1 MFRGECYNPAGRPG
15 PKVFRQEIDELSGS
29 LRAALERFGVPVP
42 ETIDW
47 VPTPFH
53 GEWAIGTAACFQAAA
68 AEARQGRRDN
78 VPDRAQQLAQELAG
92 ALRVPAAF
100 QRIRAAKGYL
110 NAFFDTAAYA
120 AQVVD
125 AAVAQGAEY
134 GRGPAK
140 AERVMVEYAQPNTL
154 HSFHVGH
161 LRNAVL
167 GETLAR
173 LFEFSGYPTTRASYP
188 GDIGLGVIT
197 CLWAY
202 QRFYQGQEPEGIHER
217 GRWIAEIY
225 TQAHAL
231 LAPRPDETT
240 EQAALRQTY
249 AAEVRDM
256 YRRWD
261 AGDPQVRELWQR
273 TRQWSLDELADIL
286 RLLDIRMDVFF
297 FESEADAPAKDIV
310 EELVRRGVAEDER
323 ATGGPVLVRIDEKLG
338 LAKEKY
344 RTAVLLRQDGTTLYL
359 AKDLALARQKFEK
372 YGVDRSVYVVDARQ
386 SLHLQQAFKILEL
399 YGFPQASRCYHL
411 EYGFVSLPEGAMSS
425 RRGNVVY
432 FKDVLDEAERRVH
445 QIIAEKNPELPAERR
460 GEVSRTVGL
469 GALIYAMLSV
479 DNRKDIV
486 FEWDRA
492 LSFEGQTAPY
502 IQNAH
507 VRANSI
513 LRRAGELPAQASF
526 RYALAPEETELI
538 DRVSRFPETVHRAAE
553 DYKPLLLANYAYE
566 LARAFHT
573 FYHEVPVIQAPDS
586 ETRAARL
593 RLTAAARQALANSLR
608 LLAVRAPE
616 VM

>member
-1 MFRGECYNPAGRPG
+1 MF
-15 PKVFRQEIDELSGS
+15 KQEIDELSS
-29 LRAALERFGVPVP
+29 SVRTALERLGVPVP
-42 ETIDW
+42 ETVEW
-47 VPTPFH
+47 VPTPFR
-53 GEWAIGTAACFQAAA
+53 GEWAVGTAACFQAAA
-68 AEARQGRRDN
+68 AEARRGRGDS
-78 VPDRAQQLAQELAG
+78 VPARAQQLAQELAG
-92 ALRVPAAF
+92 SIQIPAAF
-100 QRIRAAKGYL
+100 QRVQAEKGYL
-110 NAFFDTAAYA
+110 NVFFDTSAYA

-125 AAVAQGAEY
+125 AAVGQGAEF
-134 GRGPAK
+134 GRGAAK
-140 AERVMVEYAQPNTL
+140 TDRVMVEYAQPNTL

-167 GETLAR
+167 GEALAR
-173 LFEFSGYPTTRASYP
+173 VFEFSGYPTIRASYP

-202 QRFYQGQEPEGIHER
+202 QRFHKGKEPDGIHER

-225 TQAHAL
+225 TEAHTL
-231 LAPRPDETT
+231 LAPRENETP
-240 EQAALRQTY
+240 EQAARRQAY
-249 AAEVRDM
+249 ADEVREM

-261 AGDPQVRELWQR
+261 AGDPEVRELWRR

-286 RLLDIRMDVFF
+286 RMLDIHMDVFF
-297 FESEADAPAKDIV
+297 FESEADAPAKEIV
-310 EELVRRGVAEDER
+310 EELVRRGIAEDER
-323 ATGGPVLVRIDEKLG
+323 ASGGPVLVRIDEKLG
-338 LAKEKY
+338 LPKEKY

-359 AKDLALARQKFEK
+359 AKDLALARQKFET
-372 YGVDRSVYVVDARQ
+372 YGVDRSVYVVDVRQ

-425 RRGNVVY
+425 RLGHVV
-432 FKDVLDEAERRVH
+432 FFRDVLDEAERRVR
-445 QIIAEKNPELPAERR
+445 QIIAEKNPDLPAERR

-469 GALIYAMLSV
+469 GALVYAMLSV

-513 LRRAGELPAQASF
+513 LRKAGDLPARASF
-526 RYALAPEETELI
+526 QYPLAPEEVELI
-538 DRVSRFPETVHRAAE
+538 DLVSRFPEIVHQAAE
-553 DYKPLLLANYAYE
+553 NYKPLLMANYAYE
-566 LARAFHT
+566 LAKAFHA
-573 FYHEVPVIQAPDS
+573 FYHEVPVLQAADA

-593 RLTAAARQALANSLR
+593 RLTAASRQALANSLR

>member
-1 MFRGECYNPAGRPG
+1 MFQ
-15 PKVFRQEIDELSGS
+15 QEIGELSTS
-29 LRAALERFGVPVP
+29 VRTALERLGVPVP
-42 ETIDW
+42 ETIEW

-53 GEWAIGTAACFQAAA
+53 GEWAVGTAACFQAAA
-68 AEARQGRRDN
+68 AEARLGRGDS
-78 VPDRAQQLAQELAG
+78 VPARAHQLAQELASSI
-92 ALRVPAAF
+92 RIPAAF
-100 QRIRAAKGYL
+100 QRIQAEKGYL
-110 NAFFDTAAYA
+110 NAFFDTSAYA

-125 AAVAQGAEY
+125 AAVGHGAEY
-134 GRGPAK
+134 GRGAAK

-173 LFEFSGYPTTRASYP
+173 LFEFSGYPTIRASYP

-202 QRFYQGQEPEGIHER
+202 HRFHRGQEPEGIHER

-225 TQAHAL
+225 TEAHAL
-231 LAPRPDETT
+231 LEPRENETPDE
-240 EQAALRQTY
+240 AARRQGY
-249 AAEVRDM
+249 AAEVREI

-261 AGDPQVRELWQR
+261 AGDPEVRELWLR

-286 RLLDIRMDVFF
+286 QMLDIRMDVFF
-297 FESEADAPAKDIV
+297 FESEADAPAKEIV
-310 EELVRRGVAEDER
+310 EELVRRGIAEDER
-323 ATGGPVLVRIDEKLG
+323 ASAGPVFVRIDEKLG

-372 YGVDRSVYVVDARQ
+372 HGVDRSVYVVDVRQ
-386 SLHLQQAFKILEL
+386 SLHLQQAFRILEL

-411 EYGFVSLPEGAMSS
+411 AYGFVSLPEGAMSS
-425 RRGNVVY
+425 RRGNVVF
-432 FKDVLDEAERRVH
+432 FKDVLDEAERRVR
-445 QIIAEKNPELPAERR
+445 QIISEKNPDLPAERR

-469 GALIYAMLSV
+469 GALVYAMLSV

-513 LRRAGELPAQASF
+513 LRKAGDLPSQAAF
-526 RYALAPEETELI
+526 RYPLTPEEIELI
-538 DRVSRFPETVHRAAE
+538 DRVSRFPEVVHQAAE
-553 DYKPLLLANYAYE
+553 NYKPLLMANYAYD
-566 LARAFHT
+566 LAKAFHA
-573 FYHEVPVIQAPDS
+573 FYHEVPVIQAADA

-593 RLTAAARQALANSLR
+593 RLTAASRQALANSLR

>member
-1 MFRGECYNPAGRPG
+1 MFQ
-15 PKVFRQEIDELSGS
+15 QEIGELSTS
-29 LRAALERFGVPVP
+29 VRTALERLGVSVP
-42 ETIDW
+42 ETIEW
-47 VPTPFH
+47 VPTPFR
-53 GEWAIGTAACFQAAA
+53 GEWAVGTAACFQAAA
-68 AEARQGRRDN
+68 AEARLGRGDS
-78 VPDRAQQLAQELAG
+78 VPARAHQLAQELASSI
-92 ALRVPAAF
+92 RIPAAF
-100 QRIRAAKGYL
+100 QRIQAEKGYL
-110 NAFFDTAAYA
+110 NAFFDTSAYA

-125 AAVAQGAEY
+125 AAVGHGAEY
-134 GRGPAK
+134 GRGNAK

-173 LFEFSGYPTTRASYP
+173 LFEFSGYPTIRASYP

-202 QRFYQGQEPEGIHER
+202 QRFHRGQEPDGIHER

-225 TQAHAL
+225 TEAHAL
-231 LAPRPDETT
+231 LEPRENETPDE
-240 EQAALRQTY
+240 AARRQGY
-249 AAEVRDM
+249 AAEVREM

-261 AGDPQVRELWQR
+261 AGDPGVRELWLR

-286 RLLDIRMDVFF
+286 QMLDIRMDVFF
-297 FESEADAPAKDIV
+297 FESEADAPAKEIV
-310 EELVRRGVAEDER
+310 EELVRRGIAEDER
-323 ATGGPVLVRIDEKLG
+323 ASAGPVFVRIDEKLG

-372 YGVDRSVYVVDARQ
+372 HGVDRSVYVVDVRQ
-386 SLHLQQAFKILEL
+386 SLHLQQAFRILEL

-411 EYGFVSLPEGAMSS
+411 AYGFVSLPEGAMSS
-425 RRGNVVY
+425 RRGNVVF
-432 FKDVLDEAERRVH
+432 FKDVLDEAERRVR
-445 QIIAEKNPELPAERR
+445 QIIAEKNPDLPVERR

-469 GALIYAMLSV
+469 GALVYAMLSV

-513 LRRAGELPAQASF
+513 LRKAGDLPAQAAF
-526 RYALAPEETELI
+526 RYPLTPEEIELI
-538 DRVSRFPETVHRAAE
+538 DRVSRFPEVVHQAAE
-553 DYKPLLLANYAYE
+553 NYKPLLMANYAYD
-566 LARAFHT
+566 LAKAFHA
-573 FYHEVPVIQAPDS
+573 FYHEVPVIQAADAD
-586 ETRAARL
+586 TRAARL
-593 RLTAAARQALANSLR
+593 RLTAASRQALANSLR